1 MDYDYDYFK
10 LNPQETLYKMDAD
23 AKTNYIADEIMDLF
37 RPSRENGHEL
47 ALVVIGMTI
56 LLNFIL
62 FISILAE
69 GNIKKPSNLLEIARG
84 LSEVLLL
91 VSITI
96 QNTKNMYNT
105 TEPASAVS
113 GFAVF
118 WFFSM
123 LSVCLGLMKSFTGF
137 VRYTGRYTMSGSF
150 LLANLVIFALS
161 AFIAFIVLCVV
172 YVANVLGFVILVCIF
187 YYLPFM
193 GMWLLDG
200 LRILHLRTHSV
211 KNILEME
218 TLIETNPAVPAH
230 EQEVQFQKP
239 MTGFGM
245 FIALLYGFCHTVAF
259 AMVTIVITR
268 VAWVFFRPVS
278 AQAQLQLQS
287 IPGSL

>member
-1 MDYDYDYFK
+1 MDSAFDLPK
-10 LNPQETLYKMDAD
+10 PNPPETFSEMNAD
-23 AKTNYIADEIMDLF
+23 DKARYIADEIMDLF
-37 RPSRENGHEL
+37 RPSRENGPEL

-56 LLNFIL
+56 LLNLIL

-84 LSEVLLL
+84 FSEVFLL

-105 TEPASAVS
+105 IEPASAVS

-137 VRYTGRYTMSGSF
+137 VRYTGRYSMSGSF

-218 TLIETNPAVPAH
+218 TLNKTNPAVPAH

-245 FIALLYGFCHTVAF
+245 FITLLYGFCHTVAF
-259 AMVTIVITR
+259 AMVSIVITR

-278 AQAQLQLQS
+278 TQVQLQS
-287 IPGSL
+287 IPGIL